1 MRSKFGKYA
10 SSRHLIRLRDGI
22 LAGACMAALL
32 ACPAHATT
40 PGTPGTPQ
48 SATPLFIENFQNA
61 DPATWVR
68 LTTYAPDIPGTGSTP
83 NLPPKPAGESY
94 TADAPWLTACNG
106 MVLSFNSGG
115 ATPAECGAG
124 GWDGVRQLAQALGQV
139 DGMTQAQAR
148 QNLAVAAFTQ
158 ANPGANLTQFR
169 TSVEVPFLA
178 PSTRFVTFS
187 VDAAAISCFAAHPAF
202 QFAIFSGVGAPI
214 PVGSTLDPC
223 AAGTPTQPVEAI
235 GGSAA
240 TIINAARFTT
250 NQSYPFTG
258 TSLGVLMRNAQASG
272 GGNDAAFD
280 NIRIYDATPQLDKT
294 FAPSVIAVGDTAT
307 LTLTVTNTDELAAK
321 SGFSFTDAL
330 PAGLTVAATP
340 APGNSCGGT
349 VTAAAGS
356 TSVALAGGSLAS
368 GVASCAVTVPVI
380 ASAVGSYT
388 NGPANITSS
397 TGLNP
402 PANATLIAMSTLGT
416 GCPKVPIYTNT
427 GEGALLLQVW
437 DPTDGTELGSVPLS
451 ASYGDIAITADGSVV
466 YGAHFSEALPEGR
479 TIDRIDPSTGAVIGS
494 FEVTGDMAT
503 DDVTAINGLSVRGD
517 GNLLAG
523 SYLTSNIYIVD
534 PATGVSTR
542 LGAGFPT
549 DVVSAGD
556 FVTLPDGDILAL
568 GAQLDG
574 SVAVYRIPPDLS
586 IFQVGTVGSTYG
598 AAMSGGDLY
607 LIGSAGEL
615 YRVESIPTTASTDVL
630 PATLVVNTGL
640 PFYGATS
647 AQDAGDSV
655 CHPAVLTLQ
664 KTWVGAQVGD
674 AVSVQAS
681 IDGNLIDSMDS
692 LVASPNQTTTDATP
706 ITVYGGD
713 VVDFSE
719 TFTAGAAADYA
730 SALACTGNANPLV
743 GDTLTVG
750 AADTS
755 IVCTYTNTGLS
766 TDLAIT
772 KTDGSATYIAGSPIT
787 YTIVASNAGPADAI
801 GATVADTIPP
811 SIVSPTWTCTGAG
824 GASCPASG
832 VGDINAS
839 VNLPVGGT
847 ATFVVAGTVS
857 ASASGNLVNTATVAV
872 PGGMSDPV
880 PGNDSATDTDTAA
893 GSPFVCDV
901 STIFVGQGS
910 PTQLNAAVYG
920 SGGTATFNPIGPAS
934 DWIYNA
940 VAYRDADRF
949 IYAITQARN
958 AANPAGHLLRIDPT
972 TGLAADLGAI
982 TGPLATSGA
991 NIGAFDASDNY
1002 WIAISAGTAIY
1013 RLDLTTRVATPVN
1026 LVPSQAINVSDFTY
1040 ADGFLWGVTNS
1051 VQTLVRIDPATGNI
1065 AQFPVPFIPA
1075 GTYGAIWTFGNGNLG
1090 LSNNVS
1096 GVIYQ
1101 IAVTNPA
1108 GTPTLTLVS
1117 ASPGPS
1123 SSNNDGTACIAPP
1136 VDLGIV
1142 KTGPATAAPGG
1153 ALSWNLLVTN
1163 HGPGAS
1169 SGFTVSD
1176 VVPAG
1181 VTGVASPTPG
1191 CTVAGNTVTCVGGA
1205 LASGDTFTITITGNA
1220 PNPFTAALTN
1230 TATVTGNEQDPNPA
1244 NDTADAT
1251 VAPQP
1256 PQLTV
1261 SKTAT
1266 PNPFVVGQS
1275 GSYVITVQNAG
1286 TGPTTAPITVADTL
1300 PSGVTFVS
1308 AAGAGWS
1315 CTGAPALSCT
1325 FAGTL
1330 AAGAT
1335 TTLTIDVTVNAG
1347 ATNADNSATASGGGD
1362 PGCPAAGRCT
1372 GTVVV
1377 PVSAIADLGI
1387 TKTDGSTIY
1396 TPGSPIT
1403 YTIVA
1408 SNAGPSIAVG
1418 ATVVDTIPPG
1428 ITGATWT
1435 AVYSAGASGP
1445 PGGTGSINATVTIP
1459 AGGTA
1464 TFTLTGTVDANA
1476 TGPLTNTATVAS
1488 PADTPDPVPGNNSAT
1503 DTDAQGPQLTV
1514 AKSATPNPF
1523 VVGQPASYAIVVT
1536 NSGGAPTSAPITI
1549 ADTLPAGITLTTS
1562 GGAGWTCTGTTALSC
1577 TFSGTLAAGASTTLT
1592 LNVDVAASA
1601 ANGDNTAT
1609 ASGGGDPGCPAA
1621 TRCVGTV
1628 VVPVTPVADIAV
1640 LKTVDNATP
1649 NVGEQVTFTI
1659 TATNLGPNDATG
1671 VAITD
1676 SLPFGMTLV
1685 SATPSAGTFDAAS
1698 GLWTIG
1704 NLPDGA
1710 SQTLTLTVSI
1720 DVAGTLTNHAVVSA
1734 SDQTDPDTSNNSAA
1748 AAVNAEPSADI
1759 GILKTVDDAAPNVGS
1774 DVTYTLT
1781 VTNHGP
1787 NDATGVEITDN
1798 LPAGVSFASAVPSQ
1812 GSYDSG
1818 SGVWI
1823 VGALA
1828 NGASATLTITVH
1840 VDQAGPI
1847 TNTATVTHQD
1857 QFDPNPTNNSS
1868 GTTINGQSADLAVTK
1883 TVDNAAPTVG
1893 EQVTFTITIHNNGP
1907 SDATNVV
1914 LTDQLPATL
1923 SFVSAAP
1930 SQGSYDP
1937 AGGLWTIGTL
1947 TAAGP
1952 TSTATLTITATV
1964 VDAGATTNTATVTGA
1979 DQPDPNPA
1987 NNSDSASLNGNP
1999 LADLLVTKSGPATVT
2014 PGDDVVYTIVVTNQG
2029 PSEATNVV
2037 VADATPAGLVF
2048 VSNAGACT
2056 TAYPCSI
2063 GTLANGASATITTTY
2078 SVPANYSGANPIV
2091 NTATVSSDTPDP
2103 DPTNNQG
2110 SAQTGVGPGNA
2121 DLSIVKTGPAAVA
2134 SNAAISYTLLITNNG
2149 PSPANGA
2156 SYSDAVPAGI
2166 TGITASCGGE
2176 LGGAAC
2182 VTQPTVTGNTVAGT
2196 VGTLP
2201 SSGSVLVTINGTAPQ
2216 GPLTLSNAAT
2226 VTPPPGV
2233 NDPDP
2238 SDNQD
2243 DVDTAVG
2250 APTADLAVQKTGPAS
2265 ATPGTEVTYTLT
2277 VTNNGPDDAINA
2289 TLDDPTPPGLSFVSA
2304 TPPCAAGFPC
2314 DLGTLADGAI
2324 TTITVT
2330 FAVDAGVTGDIVNT
2344 ANAGSDTPDPDP
2356 SNNDDSVTTPLAP
2369 QANLAAVKTGPA
2381 VVGTGGAIGYTVVVS
2396 NAGPGDAD
2404 GALFSDP
2411 VPAGITGVTAA
2422 CGSPTGG
2429 AACGPV
2435 DVVGNTVTST
2445 ITTLPAGGS
2454 VTFTLGGTAPANATG
2469 LTNTAGVEP
2478 PPGTTDPDPSDNED
2492 SVDTDVVETA
2502 TAADLA
2508 VVKTGPANVAAGSD
2522 AIYTIVVTNHGPDPA
2537 VNVVVGDP
2545 TPSGLVFVSNAG
2557 ACTTAYPCAIGSL
2570 ASGASATITTTYAVP
2585 AAYAGPD
2592 PIVNTANATSD
2603 TPDPDASNNSD
2614 TATTPLAGTPGADL
2628 VVTKTGPGSAT
2639 AGQTI
2644 SYAIQVVNH
2653 GPDAVADAVLDDPTP
2668 AGLTYV
2674 SSNAPCAGGFPCA
2687 LPPLANGASVSFTV
2701 TYTVQPG
2708 YSGTIANVATAQSPT
2723 VPDPVP
2729 ENNTSTVSTP
2739 VGGTPEA
2746 RPVPVDARW
2755 MLMLMSVLLMLAG
2768 VPYVRRR
2775 R

>member
-1 MRSKFGKYA
+1 M
-10 SSRHLIRLRDGI
+10 
-22 LAGACMAALL
+22 
-32 ACPAHATT
+32 
-40 PGTPGTPQ
+40 
-48 SATPLFIENFQNA
+48 
-61 DPATWVR
+61 
-68 LTTYAPDIPGTGSTP
+68 TTYAPDIPGTGSTP

-115 ATPAECGAG
+115 ATPAECGTS
-124 GWDGVRQLAQALGQV
+124 GWAYVRQLAQALGQV

-169 TSVEVPFLA
+169 TSVEVPFSA

-187 VDAAAISCFAAHPAF
+187 VDAAAVSCFAAHPAF
-202 QFAIFSGVGAPI
+202 QFAIFTGAGAPI
-214 PVGSTLDPC
+214 PVGSTLNPC
-223 AAGTPTQPVEAI
+223 AAGTPTRPVEAI
-235 GGSAA
+235 GGNGVDN
-240 TIINAARFTT
+240 INAARFTT

-258 TSLGVLMRNAQASG
+258 TSLGVLMRNTQGSG
-272 GGNDAAFD
+272 SGNDAAFD
-280 NIRIYDATPQLDKT
+280 NIRVYDATPQLDKT
-294 FAPSVIAVGDTAT
+294 FTPAVVAVGDTSM
-307 LTLTVTNTDELAAK
+307 LTLTVTNTDERAAK
-321 SGFSFTDAL
+321 SGFSFTDSL
-330 PAGLTVAATP
+330 PAGLTIAATP

-349 VTAAAGS
+349 LTAAAGGSSVTLTGGSLAAGAASCTVAVPVTAAALGLY
-356 TSVALAGGSLAS
+356 A
-368 GVASCAVTVPVI
+368 
-380 ASAVGSYT
+380 

-397 TGLNP
+397 IGLNP
-402 PANATLIAMSTLGT
+402 PANATLAVLSTVGT
-416 GCPKVPIYTNT
+416 GCRKVPIYTNT
-427 GEGALLLQVW
+427 GEDPLMLQAW
-437 DPTDGTELGSVPLS
+437 DPTDGTELGSAPLS
-451 ASYGDIAITADGSVV
+451 ESYGDIALTGDGSLL
-466 YGAHFSEALPEGR
+466 YGVRFTQNLPEGR
-479 TIDRIDPSTGAVIGS
+479 TIDRVNPVTGAVISS
-494 FEVTGDMAT
+494 FQITGDMAT
-503 DDVTAINGLSVRGD
+503 DDVAAINGLSVRAD
-517 GNLLAG
+517 GMLLAG
-523 SYLTSNIYIVD
+523 SYLSSNIYLVN
-534 PATGVSTR
+534 PTTGASTR
-542 LGAGFPT
+542 FGAGFPT

-574 SVAVYRIPPDLS
+574 SVAVYRIPPDLA
-586 IFQVGTVGSTYG
+586 IFQVGTVGSTFG

-630 PATLVVNTGL
+630 PSTLVVNTAL

-647 AQDAGDSV
+647 TQDAGDSV
-655 CHPAVLTLQ
+655 CNPAVLTLQ
-664 KTWVGAQVGD
+664 KTWVGARVGD
-674 AVSVQAS
+674 AVSMQAS

-692 LVASPNQTTTDATP
+692 VVASSNQTTTDTTP
-706 ITVYGGD
+706 ITVYDGD
-713 VVDFSE
+713 VIDFAE
-719 TFTAGAAADYA
+719 TFTAGTAAGYG
-730 SALACTGNANPLV
+730 SALTCTGNAHPLV

-750 AADTS
+750 ATDSS

-766 TDLAIT
+766 ADLAIS
-772 KTDGSATYIAGSPIT
+772 KTDGSATYVAGSPIT

-801 GATVADTIPP
+801 GASVVDTIPA
-811 SIVSPTWTCTGAG
+811 SIVNPTWTCTGAG

-832 VGDINAS
+832 AGSIGAS
-839 VNLPVGGT
+839 VNIPVGGT
-847 ATFVVAGTVS
+847 ATFVVTGTIS
-857 ASASGNLVNTATVAV
+857 ASASGDLVNTATIAV
-872 PGGMSDPV
+872 PGGMTDPA
-880 PGNDSATDTDTAA
+880 PGNNSATDTDTAA

-920 SGGTATFNPIGPAS
+920 AGGAATFNPIGPAS

-958 AANPAGHLLRIDPT
+958 AANPVGHLLRIDPT
-972 TGLAADLGAI
+972 TGLTVDLGTI

-991 NIGAFDASDNY
+991 NIGAFDSSDNY

-1013 RLDLTTRVATPVN
+1013 RLDLTTHVATPVN

-1051 VQTLVRIDPATGNI
+1051 AQTLVRIDPATGNTS
-1065 AQFPVPFIPA
+1065 QFPIPFIPA

-1101 IAVTNPA
+1101 IAVTNPS

-1117 ASPGPS
+1117 SSPGPS
-1123 SSNNDGTACIAPP
+1123 SSNNDGTSCVAPP

-1142 KTGPATAAPGG
+1142 KTGPATVAPGG
-1153 ALSWNLLVTN
+1153 ALSWNLVVTN
-1163 HGPGAS
+1163 HGPGTS

-1191 CTVAGNTVTCVGGA
+1191 CTVAGNTVTCVGGT
-1205 LASGDTFTITITGNA
+1205 LASGGTFAITITGNA
-1220 PNPFTAALTN
+1220 PNPFTAAVTN
-1230 TATVTGNEQDPNPA
+1230 SATVTGNEQDPNSA
-1244 NDTADAT
+1244 NDTSSAT

-1256 PQLTV
+1256 PQLVVT
-1261 SKTAT
+1261 KTAT
-1266 PNPFVVGQS
+1266 PNPFVVGQP
-1275 GSYVITVQNAG
+1275 GSYAITVQNAG
-1286 TGPTTAPITVADTL
+1286 TGPTTAPIAIADTL
-1300 PSGVTFVS
+1300 PSGVTFAG
-1308 AAGAGWS
+1308 AAGTGWS
-1315 CTGAPALSCT
+1315 CTGAPTLSCT

-1330 AAGAT
+1330 AAGAS
-1335 TTLTIDVTVNAG
+1335 TTLTINVTVDAG

-1362 PGCPAAGRCT
+1362 PACPAAARCT

-1377 PVSAIADLGI
+1377 PVSSIADLAI
-1387 TKTDGSTIY
+1387 TKTDGSAIY
-1396 TPGSPIT
+1396 TPGNPIT

-1408 SNAGPSIAVG
+1408 SNAGPSTAVG
-1418 ATVVDTIPPG
+1418 ATVADTIPAA

-1445 PGGTGSINATVTIP
+1445 ASGSGNINATVTIP

-1464 TFTLTGTVDANA
+1464 TFTVTGTVGAGT
-1476 TGPLTNTATVAS
+1476 TGSLSNTATVTAPS
-1488 PADTPDPVPGNNSAT
+1488 GTTDPVPGNNSAT

-1514 AKSATPNPF
+1514 TKSATPNPF
-1523 VVGQPASYAIVVT
+1523 LVGQPASYAITVT
-1536 NSGGAPTSAPITI
+1536 NSGGTPTSAPITI
-1549 ADTLPAGITLTTS
+1549 ADTLPAGITLATF
-1562 GGAGWTCTGTTALSC
+1562 GGANWTCTGTTALSC
-1577 TFSGTLAAGASTTLT
+1577 TFGGTLAAGASTTLT
-1592 LNVDVAASA
+1592 LDVDVAASA

-1628 VVPVTPVADIAV
+1628 VVPVTRVADIAL
-1640 LKTVDNATP
+1640 LKTVDNAAP

-1659 TATNLGPNDATG
+1659 TATNHGPNDATG

-1676 SLPFGMTLV
+1676 GLPFGLSLV
-1685 SATPSAGTFDAAS
+1685 SATPSVGTFDPAS

-1704 NLPDGA
+1704 NLANGA
-1710 SQTLTLTVSI
+1710 SQTLTLTVSV
-1720 DVAGTLTNHAVVSA
+1720 DVAGALTNHAVVSA
-1734 SDQTDPDTSNNSAA
+1734 SDQPDPDTSNNSAA

-1759 GILKTVDDAAPNVGS
+1759 GVLKTVDDTVPNVGS

-1781 VTNHGP
+1781 ATNHGP
-1787 NDATGVEITDN
+1787 SDATGVEITDH
-1798 LPAGVSFASAVPSQ
+1798 LPAGVSFVSAAPSQ
-1812 GSYDSG
+1812 GSYDG
-1818 SGVWI
+1818 ASGVWV

-1828 NGASATLTITVH
+1828 DGASATLTITVH
-1840 VDQAGPI
+1840 VDQAGSI
-1847 TNTATVTHQD
+1847 SNTATVTHED

-1883 TVDNAAPTVG
+1883 TVDDAAPTVG
-1893 EQVTFTITIHNNGP
+1893 DDVVFTITIHNNGP
-1907 SDATNVV
+1907 SDATSVV

-1923 SFVSAAP
+1923 SFVSATP
-1930 SQGSYDP
+1930 SQGSYAP
-1937 AGGLWTIGTL
+1937 ATGLWSVGTL

-1999 LADLLVTKSGPATVT
+1999 LADLRVTKSGSATVT

-2029 PSEATNVV
+2029 PSDAANVV

-2091 NTATVSSDTPDP
+2091 NTAIVSSDTPDP

-2121 DLSIVKTGPAAVA
+2121 DLAITKTGPAAIA
-2134 SNAAISYTLLITNNG
+2134 SGGAISYTLLIVNHG

-2156 SYSDAVPAGI
+2156 SYSDVVPAGI
-2166 TGITASCGGE
+2166 TGITATCAGE
-2176 LGGAAC
+2176 QGGAAC
-2182 VTQPTVTGNTVAGT
+2182 VTPPTVTGNTVTGT

-2216 GPLTLSNAAT
+2216 GPLTLSNMAT
-2226 VTPPPGV
+2226 VTPPSGV

-2238 SDNQD
+2238 SNNQD

-2250 APTADLAVQKTGPAS
+2250 TPMADLVVEKTGPAG
-2265 ATPGTEVTYTLT
+2265 ATPGTQVTYTLT
-2277 VTNNGPDDAINA
+2277 VTNNGPDDAVDA

-2314 DLGTLADGAI
+2314 DLGTLADGASAI
-2324 TTITVT
+2324 VTVT
-2330 FAVDAGVTGDIVNT
+2330 FAVDAGATGDLVNT
-2344 ANAGSDTPDPDP
+2344 ATAGSDTPDPDP
-2356 SNNDDSVTTPLAP
+2356 SNNEDSVTIPVTP

-2381 VVGTGGAIGYTVVVS
+2381 IVGTGGAIGYTVVVT
-2396 NAGPGDAD
+2396 NAGPGNAD

-2411 VPAGITGVTAA
+2411 VPVGVTAVA
-2422 CGSPTGG
+2422 ASCGSPTGG
-2429 AACGPV
+2429 AVCGAV
-2435 DVVGNTVTST
+2435 GVAGNTVTST
-2445 ITTLPAGGS
+2445 ITALPAGGS
-2454 VTFTLGGTAPANATG
+2454 VTFTIGGTAPANATR

-2478 PPGTTDPDPSDNED
+2478 PSGTVDPDPSDNQD
-2492 SVDTDVVETA
+2492 SVDTDVVETP
-2502 TAADLA
+2502 TAADL
-2508 VVKTGPANVAAGSD
+2508 VVAKTGPAGVAAGSD
-2522 AIYTIVVTNHGPDPA
+2522 AVYTIVVTNHGPDPA
-2537 VNVVVGDP
+2537 VNVVVADP
-2545 TPSGLVFVSNAG
+2545 TPNGLVFVSNAG
-2557 ACTTAYPCAIGSL
+2557 ACATAYPCAIGTL

-2585 AAYAGPD
+2585 AAYAGPN
-2592 PIVNTANATSD
+2592 PIANTASASSD
-2603 TPDPDASNNSD
+2603 TPDPNASNNSD
-2614 TATTPLAGTPGADL
+2614 TAITPLAGTPAADL
-2628 VVTKTGPGSAT
+2628 VVTKTGPASAT

-2644 SYAIQVVNH
+2644 SYSIQVANH
-2653 GPDAVADAVLDDPTP
+2653 GPDAVPDAVLDDPTP
-2668 AGLTYV
+2668 AGLEYV
-2674 SSNAPCAGGFPCA
+2674 SSTAPCAGGFPCA
-2687 LPPLANGASVSFTV
+2687 LPPLANGASVTFTV
-2701 TYTVQPG
+2701 TYVVQQG
-2708 YSGTIANVATAQSPT
+2708 YSGTISNVADAQSPT
-2723 VPDPVP
+2723 VPDPEP

-2739 VGGTPEA
+2739 VTGNPPA
-2746 RPVPVDARW
+2746 SVRPVPVDARW
-2755 MLMLMSVLLMLAG
+2755 MLMLMGVLLMLAG
-2768 VPYVRRR
+2768 VPALRRR

>member
-1 MRSKFGKYA
+1 MRLKLSGNA
-10 SSRHLIRLRDGI
+10 SYRQRVRFHGGLS
-22 LAGACMAALL
+22 LAIVCLAALV
-32 ACPAHATT
+32 AGPARATT

-48 SATPLFIENFQNA
+48 SATPIFVENFQNA
-61 DPATWVR
+61 DPSTWVR

-94 TADAPWLTACNG
+94 LADPPWLTACNG

-115 ATPAECGAG
+115 ATPAECGTS
-124 GWDGVRQLAQALGQV
+124 GWAYVRQLAQALGQV

-169 TSVEVPFLA
+169 TAVDIPFSA

-187 VDAAAISCFAAHPAF
+187 VDAAAVSCFASHPAF
-202 QFAIFSGVGAPI
+202 QFAIFSGAGAPI
-214 PVGSTLDPC
+214 PVGSTLNPC
-223 AAGTPTQPVEAI
+223 AAGTPSHPVEAI
-235 GGSAA
+235 GGNGAD
-240 TIINAARFTT
+240 TINAARFTT
-250 NQSYPFTG
+250 DQSYPFTG
-258 TSLGVLMRNAQASG
+258 TSLGVLMRNAQGSG

-294 FAPSVIAVGDTAT
+294 FTPSVIAVGDTT
-307 LTLTVTNTDELAAK
+307 MLTLTVTNTDELAAK

-340 APGNSCGGT
+340 APSNSCGGT
-349 VTAAAGS
+349 LTAAAGS
-356 TSVALAGGSLAS
+356 TSVTLAGGSLAA
-368 GVASCAVTVPVI
+368 GAASCVVTVPVT
-380 ASAVGSYT
+380 AGALGLYT

-402 PANATLIAMSTLGT
+402 PANATLVVMSTVGA
-416 GCPKVPIYTNT
+416 GCRKVPIYTNT
-427 GEGALLLQVW
+427 GEAPLMLQVW
-437 DPTDGTELGSVPLS
+437 DPTDGNELGSVPLS
-451 ASYGDIAITADGSVV
+451 ESYGDIAITGDGSIV
-466 YGAHFSEALPEGR
+466 YGAHFTQALPEGR
-479 TIDRIDPSTGAVIGS
+479 TIDRVDPSTGAVTGS
-494 FEVTGDMAT
+494 FVVTGDMAT
-503 DDVTAINGLSVRGD
+503 DDVTAINGLTVRGD
-517 GNLLAG
+517 GMLLAG
-523 SYLTSNIYIVD
+523 SFESSNIYIID
-534 PATGVSTR
+534 PATGASIR
-542 LGAGFPT
+542 LGVGFPP

-568 GAQLDG
+568 GTQLDG

-586 IFQVGTVGSTYG
+586 IFQVGTVGSTFG
-598 AAMSGGDLY
+598 AALSGGDLY
-607 LIGSAGEL
+607 LIGAAGEL
-615 YRVESIPTTASTDVL
+615 YRVESIPTTASTDLL

-647 AQDAGDSV
+647 IQDAGDSV
-655 CHPAVLTLQ
+655 CHPVVLTLQ
-664 KTWVGAQVGD
+664 KTWVGARIGD

-681 IDGNLIDSMDS
+681 IGGNLIDSLDS
-692 LVASPNQTTTDATP
+692 VVATSNQTTTDATP

-713 VVDFSE
+713 VIDFSE
-719 TFTAGAAADYA
+719 TFTAGTAADYS

-743 GDTLTVG
+743 GDTLTIG
-750 AADTS
+750 AADAS
-755 IVCTYTNTGLS
+755 IVCTYTNAGLS
-766 TDLAIT
+766 TDLTIT
-772 KTDGSATYIAGSPIT
+772 KTDGSTTYIAGSPIT

-801 GATVADTIPP
+801 GATVVDTIPP
-811 SIVSPTWTCTGAG
+811 SIVNPTWTCTGAG

-847 ATFVVAGTVS
+847 ATFVVTGTVS
-857 ASASGNLVNTATVAV
+857 ATASGDLVNTATVAV

-880 PGNDSATDTDTAA
+880 PGNNSATDTDTPA

-920 SGGTATFNPIGPAS
+920 PGGTATFNPIGPAS

-949 IYAITQARN
+949 IYAITQAQN

-972 TGLAADLGAI
+972 TGLAVDLGTI

-991 NIGAFDASDNY
+991 NIGTFDASDNY
-1002 WIAISAGTAIY
+1002 WIATSAGTAVH
-1013 RLDLTTRVATPVN
+1013 RLDLTTRVTTPVN

-1051 VQTLVRIDPATGNI
+1051 AQSLVRIDPATGDI
-1065 AQFPVPFIPA
+1065 ARFPVPFIPA
-1075 GTYGAIWTFGNGNLG
+1075 GTYGAIWAFGNGNLG
-1090 LSNNVS
+1090 ISNNVS

-1101 IAVTNPA
+1101 IAVTNPS

-1123 SSNNDGTACIAPP
+1123 SSNNDGTACVAAP

-1153 ALSWNLLVTN
+1153 ALSWSLVVTN

-1191 CTVAGNTVTCVGGA
+1191 CTVAGSTVTCVGGA
-1205 LASGDTFTITITGNA
+1205 LASGGTFTITITGNA
-1220 PNPFTAALTN
+1220 PAPFTVAVTN

-1251 VAPQP
+1251 VVPQP
-1256 PQLTV
+1256 PQLVV

-1266 PNPFVVGQS
+1266 PNPFVVGQP
-1275 GSYVITVQNAG
+1275 GSYAITVQNAG
-1286 TGPTTAPITVADTL
+1286 TGPTTAPIVVADTL
-1300 PSGVTFVS
+1300 PSGVTFAS
-1308 AAGAGWS
+1308 ASGAGWS

-1330 AAGAT
+1330 AAGAS
-1335 TTLTIDVTVNAG
+1335 TTLTIDVAVNAG
-1347 ATNADNSATASGGGD
+1347 ATSADNSATASGGGD
-1362 PGCPAAGRCT
+1362 PGCPAAVRCT

-1377 PVSAIADLGI
+1377 PISSIADLGI
-1387 TKTDGSTIY
+1387 TKTDGSAIY

-1403 YTIVA
+1403 YTIVV

-1418 ATVVDTIPPG
+1418 ATVVDAVPAAIS
-1428 ITGATWT
+1428 GATWT

-1445 PGGTGSINATVTIP
+1445 PSGSGTINATVTIP

-1464 TFTLTGTVDANA
+1464 TFTLTGTVDADA
-1476 TGPLTNTATVAS
+1476 TGPLTNTATV
-1488 PADTPDPVPGNNSAT
+1488 TPPSGTTDPVPGNNSAT
-1503 DTDAQGPQLTV
+1503 DTDTQGPQLTV

-1523 VVGQPASYAIVVT
+1523 MVGQPASYAITVT
-1536 NSGGAPTSAPITI
+1536 NAGGTPTSAPIII
-1549 ADTLPAGITLTTS
+1549 ADTLPAGITRVASS
-1562 GGAGWTCTGTTALSC
+1562 GANWTCTGTTALSC

-1592 LNVDVAASA
+1592 LSVDVAASA

-1621 TRCVGTV
+1621 ARCVGTV

-1659 TATNLGPNDATG
+1659 TATNLGPSDATG

-1676 SLPFGMTLV
+1676 SLPFGMSLV

-1704 NLPDGA
+1704 NLPNGT

-1720 DVAGTLTNHAVVSA
+1720 DIAGPLTNHAVVSA
-1734 SDQTDPDTSNNSAA
+1734 SDQFDPDTSNNSAA

-1759 GILKTVDDAAPNVGS
+1759 GILKTVDNAVPNVGS
-1774 DVTYTLT
+1774 NVTYTLT

-1787 NDATGVEITDN
+1787 SDATGVEVTDN
-1798 LPAGVSFASAVPSQ
+1798 LPAGVSFVSAAPSQ
-1812 GSYDSG
+1812 GSYDSA
-1818 SGVWI
+1818 SGVWV

-1828 NGASATLTITVH
+1828 NGASVTLAITVQ
-1840 VDQAGPI
+1840 VDQPGPI
-1847 TNTATVTHQD
+1847 TNTATVTAQD

-1868 GTTINGQSADLAVTK
+1868 GTTINGQSADLGVTK
-1883 TVDNAAPTVG
+1883 TVDNSAPTVG
-1893 EQVTFTITIHNNGP
+1893 DDVVFTITIHNNGP
-1907 SDATNVV
+1907 SDATGVA
-1914 LTDQLPATL
+1914 LTDPLPASL

-1937 AGGLWTIGTL
+1937 VSGIWSVGTL
-1947 TAAGP
+1947 TAGGP

-1964 VDAGATTNTATVTGA
+1964 VSAGATTNTATVTGA
-1979 DQPDPNPA
+1979 DQPDPNPG

-1999 LADLLVTKSGPATVT
+1999 LADLVVTKSGPATVT
-2014 PGDDVVYTIVVTNQG
+2014 PGDAVVYTIVVTNQG

-2056 TAYPCSI
+2056 TTYPCSL
-2063 GTLANGASATITTTY
+2063 GTLASGASRTITTTY
-2078 SVPANYSGANPIV
+2078 TVPADYSGANPIV
-2091 NTATVSSDTPDP
+2091 NTAIGSSDTPDP
-2103 DPTNNQG
+2103 NPGNNQG

-2121 DLSIVKTGPAAVA
+2121 DLAITKTGPAAVA
-2134 SNAAISYTLLITNNG
+2134 SGGAISYTLLIVNNG

-2156 SYSDAVPAGI
+2156 SYSDTVPAGI
-2166 TGITASCGGE
+2166 SGITATCAGE
-2176 LGGAAC
+2176 QGGAAC
-2182 VTQPTVTGNTVAGT
+2182 VTQPTVTGSTVSGT
-2196 VGTLP
+2196 IGTLP
-2201 SSGSVLVTINGTAPQ
+2201 SSGSVVVTIHGTAPQ
-2216 GPLTLSNAAT
+2216 GPLTLSNTAT
-2226 VTPPPGV
+2226 VTPPSGV
-2233 NDPDP
+2233 NDPNP
-2238 SDNQD
+2238 GNNED
-2243 DVDTAVG
+2243 DVGTVVG
-2250 APTADLAVQKTGPAS
+2250 APTADLAV
-2265 ATPGTEVTYTLT
+2265 
-2277 VTNNGPDDAINA
+2277 
-2289 TLDDPTPPGLSFVSA
+2289 
-2304 TPPCAAGFPC
+2304 
-2314 DLGTLADGAI
+2314 
-2324 TTITVT
+2324 
-2330 FAVDAGVTGDIVNT
+2330 
-2344 ANAGSDTPDPDP
+2344 
-2356 SNNDDSVTTPLAP
+2356 
-2369 QANLAAVKTGPA
+2369 VKTGPA
-2381 VVGTGGAIGYTVVVS
+2381 VVGTGGAISYTVAVT
-2396 NAGPGDAD
+2396 NAGPDAAN

-2411 VPAGITGVTAA
+2411 VPAGITGVTAT
-2422 CGSPTGG
+2422 CGTPTGG
-2429 AACGPV
+2429 AVCGPV
-2435 DVVGNTVTST
+2435 DVTGNLVTST

-2454 VTFTLGGTAPANATG
+2454 VTFTLGGTAPANPIR
-2469 LTNTAGVEP
+2469 LTNTAGVQP
-2478 PPGTTDPDPSDNED
+2478 PPGTLDPDPSDNED
-2492 SVDTDVVETA
+2492 SAETDVVEIA
-2502 TAADLA
+2502 TVADLA
-2508 VVKTGPANVAAGSD
+2508 VVKTGPASAAVGSN
-2522 AIYTIVVTNHGPDPA
+2522 AVYTIVVTNNGPDPA
-2537 VNVVVGDP
+2537 ANVVVSDP
-2545 TPSGLVFVSNAG
+2545 TPNGLVFLSNAG
-2557 ACTTAYPCAIGSL
+2557 ACTTAYPCAIGTL
-2570 ASGASATITTTYAVP
+2570 ASGASATITTTFAVP
-2585 AAYAGPD
+2585 AGYGGPN
-2592 PIVNTANATSD
+2592 PIVNTASAGSD
-2603 TPDPDASNNSD
+2603 TPDPNPSDNSD
-2614 TATTPLAGTPGADL
+2614 TVATPLPGAPTADL
-2628 VVTKTGPGSAT
+2628 VVTKTGPASAS

-2644 SYAIQVVNH
+2644 SYTVQVVNR
-2653 GPDAVADAVLDDPTP
+2653 GPDAVPDAVLEDPTP
-2668 AGLTYV
+2668 AGLVYV
-2674 SSNAPCAGGFPCA
+2674 SSTAPCAGGFPCA
-2687 LPPLANGASVSFTV
+2687 LPPLANGASVSVTV
-2701 TYTVQPG
+2701 TYIVQPG
-2708 YSGTIANVATAQSPT
+2708 YSGTIANIATAQSPT
-2723 VPDPVP
+2723 VPDPAP
-2729 ENNTSTVSTP
+2729 ENNSSTVSTP
-2739 VGGTPEA
+2739 IGSPSQVI
-2746 RPVPVDARW
+2746 PVPVDARW
-2755 MLMLMSVLLMLAG
+2755 MLMLMGVLLMLAG
-2768 VPYVRRR
+2768 APYVRRR

>member
-1 MRSKFGKYA
+1 LK
-10 SSRHLIRLRDGI
+10 
-22 LAGACMAALL
+22 LAGKASYRPLVRFHREWSFALACLAAL
-32 ACPAHATT
+32 AAGPARATT

-48 SATPLFIENFQNA
+48 PATAIFVENFQNS

-68 LTTYAPDIPGTGSTP
+68 LTAYAPDIPGTGGTP

-94 TADAPWLTACNG
+94 TADSPWLTACNG

-115 ATPAECGAG
+115 VTPAECGTS
-124 GWDGVRQLAQALGQV
+124 GWAYVRQLAQALGQV

-158 ANPGANLTQFR
+158 ADPGANLTQIR
-169 TSVEVPFLA
+169 TSVDVPFSA

-187 VDAAAISCFAAHPAF
+187 VDAAAVSCFAAHPAF
-202 QFAIFSGVGAPI
+202 QFAIFSGAGAPI
-214 PVGSTLDPC
+214 PVGSSLDPC

-235 GGSAA
+235 GGNGAGN
-240 TIINAARFTT
+240 INAARFTT
-250 NQSYPFTG
+250 NQSYAFTG

-272 GGNDAAFD
+272 SGNDAAFD

-294 FAPSVIAVGDTAT
+294 FTPSVVAVGDTAT
-307 LTLTVTNTDELAAK
+307 LTLTITNTDELASK
-321 SGFSFTDAL
+321 SGFSFTDSL
-330 PAGLTVAATP
+330 PAGLTIAAVA

-349 VTAAAGS
+349 VTAVHGGS
-356 TSVALAGGSLAS
+356 SVALVGGSLAA
-368 GVASCAVTVPVI
+368 GAASCTVTVPVT
-380 ASAVGSYT
+380 AGAPGLYA

-402 PANATLIAMSTLGT
+402 PANATLAVLSTVGV

-427 GEGALLLQVW
+427 GEGSLMLQAW
-437 DPTDGTELGSVPLS
+437 DPTDGAELGSVPLGE
-451 ASYGDIAITADGSVV
+451 SYGDIAITADGRIL
-466 YGAHFSEALPEGR
+466 YGVRFTQVLPDGR
-479 TIDRIDPSTGAVIGS
+479 TIDRVDPATGAVIGS
-494 FEVTGDMAT
+494 VEITGDMAT
-503 DDVTAINGLSVRGD
+503 DDVAAVNGLSVRGD
-517 GNLLAG
+517 GMLLAG
-523 SYLTSNIYIVD
+523 SYESSNIYIVD

-542 LGAGFPT
+542 LAAGFPT

-574 SVAVYRIPPDLS
+574 SVAVYRIRPDLS
-586 IFQVGTVGSTYG
+586 IFQVGTVGSTFG

-607 LIGSAGEL
+607 LIGAAGEL

-630 PATLVVNTGL
+630 PATLVVDTGL

-647 AQDAGDSV
+647 IQDAGDSV
-655 CHPAVLTLQ
+655 CHPVVLTLQ
-664 KTWVGAQVGD
+664 KTWVGARIDD

-692 LVASPNQTTTDATP
+692 VVASPNQTTTDATP

-713 VVDFSE
+713 VIDFSE
-719 TFTAGAAADYA
+719 TFTTGAAADYG

-750 AADTS
+750 AADAS
-755 IVCTYTNTGLS
+755 IVCTYTNAGLS
-766 TDLAIT
+766 ADLGIT

-787 YTIVASNAGPADAI
+787 YTIVASNAGPADAA
-801 GATVADTIPP
+801 GATVVDTIPA
-811 SIVSPTWTCTGAG
+811 SIVNPTWTCSGAG

-832 VGDINAS
+832 VGDIHAS
-839 VNLPVGGT
+839 VDIPVGGT
-847 ATFVVAGTVS
+847 ATFTVAGTVS
-857 ASASGNLVNTATVAV
+857 ATASGDLVNTATIAA
-872 PGGMSDPV
+872 PSGMGDPV
-880 PGNDSATDTDTAA
+880 PGNNSATDTDTAS

-901 STIFVGQGS
+901 STIFVSQGS
-910 PTQLNAAVYG
+910 PTQLNAATYG
-920 SGGTATFNPIGPAS
+920 PGGSATFNPIGS
-934 DWIYNA
+934 VSSWIYNA
-940 VAYRDADRF
+940 LAYRAADRF
-949 IYAITQARN
+949 IYGISQVTN
-958 AANPAGHLLRIDPT
+958 GPNPIGRLLRIDPT
-972 TGLAADLGAI
+972 TGIPVDMGAI
-982 TGPLATSGA
+982 TGPLLTSGA
-991 NIGAFDASDNY
+991 NIGTFDDSDNY
-1002 WIAISAGTAIY
+1002 WIATSAGTAIY
-1013 RLDLTTRVATPVN
+1013 RLDLATRVATPVD
-1026 LVPSQAINVSDFTY
+1026 LVPSQAINVSDFAY

-1051 VQTLVRIDPATGNI
+1051 VQTLVRIDPATGNTSR
-1065 AQFPVPFIPA
+1065 FPLPFIPV

-1101 IAVTNPA
+1101 IAVANPA

-1117 ASPGPS
+1117 SSPGPS
-1123 SSNNDGTACIAPP
+1123 SSTNDGTACVAPP
-1136 VDLGIV
+1136 VDLGIA

-1153 ALSWNLLVTN
+1153 ALSWNLVVTN

-1176 VVPAG
+1176 TVPAG
-1181 VTGVASPTPG
+1181 VTGVASSTPG

-1220 PNPFTAALTN
+1220 PAPFSSAITN
-1230 TATVTGNEQDPNPA
+1230 TAAVTGNEQDPNPA
-1244 NDTADAT
+1244 NDTSAAT
-1251 VAPQP
+1251 VVPLP
-1256 PQLTV
+1256 PQLVVT
-1261 SKTAT
+1261 KTAT
-1266 PNPFVVGQS
+1266 PNPFVVGQP
-1275 GSYVITVQNAG
+1275 GSYAITVQNGG
-1286 TGPTTAPITVADTL
+1286 TGPTTAPIAIADTL
-1300 PSGVTFVS
+1300 PSGIAFVS
-1308 AAGAGWS
+1308 AAGTDWT

-1330 AAGAT
+1330 AAGAS
-1335 TTLTIDVTVNAG
+1335 TTLTINVAVDAG
-1347 ATNADNSATASGGGD
+1347 ASSADNSATASGGGD
-1362 PGCPAAGRCT
+1362 PACPAAGRCT

-1377 PVSAIADLGI
+1377 PVSSMADLGI
-1387 TKTDGSTIY
+1387 TKTDGSATY
-1396 TPGSPIT
+1396 APGAPIT

-1408 SNAGPSIAVG
+1408 SNAGPSTAVG
-1418 ATVVDTIPPG
+1418 ATVADAIPAA
-1428 ITGATWT
+1428 ITGAAWT
-1435 AVYSAGASGP
+1435 AVYSIGASGP
-1445 PGGTGSINATVTIP
+1445 PSGSGDINATVTIP

-1464 TFTLTGTVDANA
+1464 TFTVTGTVGAG
-1476 TGPLTNTATVAS
+1476 TSGLLSNTATV
-1488 PADTPDPVPGNNSAT
+1488 TPPSGTTDPVPGNNSAT
-1503 DTDAQGPQLTV
+1503 DTDARGPQLSV

-1536 NSGGAPTSAPITI
+1536 NSGGTPTSSPIVI
-1549 ADTLPAGITLTTS
+1549 ADTLPAGVTLATVD
-1562 GGAGWTCTGTTALSC
+1562 GANWTCTGTTALSC
-1577 TFSGTLAAGASTTLT
+1577 TFGGTLAAGASTTLT

-1621 TRCVGTV
+1621 ARCVGTV
-1628 VVPVTPVADIAV
+1628 VVPVALAADIAV
-1640 LKTVDNATP
+1640 LKTVDNAAP

-1659 TATNLGPNDATG
+1659 VASNLGPNDATG
-1671 VAITD
+1671 VAVTD
-1676 SLPFGMTLV
+1676 SLPFGMSLV
-1685 SATPSAGTFDAAS
+1685 SAMPSAGTFDPAS

-1704 NLPDGA
+1704 NLADGA
-1710 SQTLTLTVSI
+1710 SQTLTLTVSV
-1720 DVAGTLTNHAVVSA
+1720 DVAGALTNHVVVSA
-1734 SDQTDPDTSNNSAA
+1734 SDQLDPDTSNNSAA
-1748 AAVNAEPSADI
+1748 AAVNVAPSADI
-1759 GILKTVDDAAPNVGS
+1759 GLLKTVDDAVPNVGS

-1781 VTNHGP
+1781 ATNHGP
-1787 NDATGVEITDN
+1787 SDATGIEITDN
-1798 LPAGVSFASAVPSQ
+1798 LPTGVSFANAVPSQ
-1812 GSYDSG
+1812 GSYDNA

-1828 NGASATLTITVH
+1828 NGASATLAITVH
-1840 VDQAGPI
+1840 VDQAGSI
-1847 TNTATVTHQD
+1847 TNTATITHED

-1883 TVDNAAPTVG
+1883 TVDNAAPDVG
-1893 EQVTFTITIHNNGP
+1893 ENVVFTITVHNNGP
-1907 SDATNVV
+1907 SDAIGVV

-1923 SFVSAAP
+1923 SFVSATP
-1930 SQGSYDP
+1930 SQGSYTS
-1937 AGGLWTIGTL
+1937 ASGQWAVGTL
-1947 TAAGP
+1947 TATGP

-1999 LADLLVTKSGPATVT
+1999 LADLAVTKSGPATVT

-2029 PSEATNVV
+2029 PSDATNVV
-2037 VADATPAGLVF
+2037 IADATPAGLVF
-2048 VSNAGACT
+2048 VGNAGACT

-2078 SVPANYSGANPIV
+2078 SVPADYSGASPIV
-2091 NTATVSSDTPDP
+2091 NTAIVSSDTPDP

-2121 DLSIVKTGPAAVA
+2121 NLAITKTGPAAIA
-2134 SNAAISYTLLITNNG
+2134 SGGAISYTLLIVNNG

-2156 SYSDAVPAGI
+2156 SYSDMVPAGI
-2166 TGITASCGGE
+2166 SGITATCAGE
-2176 LGGAAC
+2176 QGGAAC

-2196 VGTLP
+2196 IGTLP
-2201 SSGSVLVTINGTAPQ
+2201 SSGSVLIEINGTAPQ
-2216 GPLTLSNAAT
+2216 GPLALSNTAT

-2238 SDNQD
+2238 NDNHD
-2243 DVDTAVG
+2243 TVDTSVG
-2250 APTADLAVQKTGPAS
+2250 TPMADLVVEKTGPAS
-2265 ATPGTEVTYTLT
+2265 ATPGSQVTYTLT
-2277 VTNNGPDDAINA
+2277 VSNHGPEDAINVS
-2289 TLDDPTPPGLSFVSA
+2289 LDDPTPPGLGFVSA
-2304 TPPCAAGFPC
+2304 STPCAAGFPC
-2314 DLGTLADGAI
+2314 NLGTLPSGAS
-2324 TTITVT
+2324 TIVTVT
-2330 FAVDAGVTGDIVNT
+2330 FAVDAGAAGNIVNT
-2344 ANAGSDTPDPDP
+2344 ASAGSDTPDPDP
-2356 SNNDDSVTTPLAP
+2356 ANNEDTVTTPVVP
-2369 QANLAAVKTGPA
+2369 QANLALVKTGPA
-2381 VVGTGGAIGYTVVVS
+2381 TVGAGGAIGYTVVVT
-2396 NAGPGDAD
+2396 NAGPGSAD

-2411 VPAGITGVTAA
+2411 VPAGITGVTAE

-2429 AACGPV
+2429 AVCGSV
-2435 DVVGNTVTST
+2435 EVVGNAVTST

-2454 VTFTLGGTAPANATG
+2454 VAFTIGGIAPPNATSLG
-2469 LTNTAGVEP
+2469 NTASVEP
-2478 PPGTTDPDPSDNED
+2478 PSGTFDPDPSDNED
-2492 SVDTDVVETA
+2492 SVSTDVVETA
-2502 TAADLA
+2502 AVADLA
-2508 VVKTGPANVAAGSD
+2508 VAKTGPASVAAGSD
-2522 AIYTIVVTNHGPDPA
+2522 AVYTIVVSNNGPDPA
-2537 VNVVVGDP
+2537 VNVVVADP

-2557 ACTTAYPCAIGSL
+2557 ACTTAYPCAIGTL

-2592 PIVNTANATSD
+2592 PIVNTASAASD
-2603 TPDPDASNNSD
+2603 TPDPNASNNIG

-2628 VVTKTGPGSAT
+2628 VVTKSGPASAT

-2644 SYAIQVVNH
+2644 SYAIRVVNH
-2653 GPDAVADAVLDDPTP
+2653 GPDAVPDAVLDDPTP
-2668 AGLTYV
+2668 AGLVYV
-2674 SSNAPCAGGFPCA
+2674 SSTTPCASGFPCA

-2701 TYTVQPG
+2701 TYAVQPG

-2739 VGGTPEA
+2739 VGDTPEA
-2746 RPVPVDARW
+2746 EPVPIDMRW

-2768 VPYVRRR
+2768 VPHARRR